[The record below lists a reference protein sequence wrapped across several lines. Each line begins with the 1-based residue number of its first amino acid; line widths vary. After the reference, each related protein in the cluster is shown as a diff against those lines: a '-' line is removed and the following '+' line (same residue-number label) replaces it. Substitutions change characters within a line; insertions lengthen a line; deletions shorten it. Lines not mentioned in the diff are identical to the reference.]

1 VPAPEQSNMTA
12 AYVFGTIAVIIGLA
26 CAIAI
31 FVALWGLF
39 FG

>member
-1 VPAPEQSNMTA
+1 MTA
-12 AYVFGTIAVIIGLA
+12 GYVFGTIAVIIGLA
-26 CAIAI
+26 CAIGI